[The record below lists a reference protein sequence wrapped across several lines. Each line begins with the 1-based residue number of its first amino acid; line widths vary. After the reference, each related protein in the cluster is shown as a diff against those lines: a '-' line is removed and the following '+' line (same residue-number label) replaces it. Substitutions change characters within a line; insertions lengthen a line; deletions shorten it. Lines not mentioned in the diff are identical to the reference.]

1 MERGQTSLNDTK
13 AVISDDGGSAALLAA
28 LEERECRERTRRR
41 VGAGVVPAP
50 RPMPNLPEL

>member
-28 LEERECRERTRRR
+28 LEEQEGRERTLEASGR
-41 VGAGVVPAP
+41 GACAAADAEPA
-50 RPMPNLPEL
+50 